1 MAFLKL
7 FHKFTFQ
14 FGRQTQHLLFFLISI
29 IFGGLSEPVRA
40 QQLQNAIACTE
51 RLALATKLKS
61 LYAEKPIG
69 LGVTAAGTLME
80 LWQSREGDTW
90 TLLLTLP
97 DGNSCIV
104 GSGNGWM
111 MNNLKTFKGL

>member
-1 MAFLKL
+1 MTVIKL
-7 FHKFTFQ
+7 LHSFTSQ
-14 FGRQTQHLLFFLISI
+14 FSRPARHLLFFVGSVIL
-29 IFGGLSEPVRA
+29 GGLSEPVGA
-40 QQLQNAIACTE
+40 QQFQDAIACTE
-51 RLALATKLKS
+51 RLAIATKLKS
-61 LYAEKPIG
+61 IYAEKPIG

-80 LWQSREGDTW
+80 LWQSRGGDTW

-111 MNNLKTFKGL
+111 MNKLKNFKGL